1 MDKEFA
7 SFCFA
12 SFSTLSL
19 REKIMIMDNRKMR
32 IFFLTVVMA
41 CCSFLLSH
49 AQPLIKTNVDKN
61 EILIGDQFKLTIEAS
76 LLPDAYKVNWPVIP
90 DSLQHFEVINRSKI
104 DSLYS
109 NNRLSGITQTFT
121 LTSFDSGKW
130 ILPPFLINMV
140 PAKGDTTYNY
150 FTDSIPVTVSFSA
163 SDTSS
168 QLRDIKPIRE
178 VEIANKL
185 WYWIAAGILLV
196 ALLVFLIWYYRSR
209 KKKKPVGSIQSKL
222 SPYDEAM
229 TELDKLKSYN
239 LSQPGD
245 IKIVH
250 TRLGEI
256 LKRYLSRLQ
265 NDDYLNK
272 TTGDM
277 LILLRDQTLDIDMP
291 AKAAASLRLGDAVKF
306 AKYLPPA
313 SESEES
319 IQSIKS
325 VIQTLQVDIPNT
337 NKPKQ

>member
-1 MDKEFA
+1 
-7 SFCFA
+7 
-12 SFSTLSL
+12 
-19 REKIMIMDNRKMR
+19 MDNRKMR
-32 IFFLTVVMA
+32 GFFLTVIMA
-41 CCSFLLSH
+41 CCSFLLSY
-49 AQPLIKTNVDKN
+49 AQPLIKTNVDKS

-76 LLPDAYKVNWPVIP
+76 LLPDAYKINWPAIP
-90 DSLQHFEVINRSKI
+90 DSLQHFEVISRSKI
-104 DSLYS
+104 DSVYS
-109 NNRLSGITQTFT
+109 NNRLSGIAQTFT

-130 ILPPFLINMV
+130 VLPPFLITMA
-140 PAKGDTTYNY
+140 PPQGDTTYNY
-150 FTDSIPVTVSFSA
+150 FTDSVPVTVSFST

-178 VEIANKL
+178 VEIADKL

-196 ALLVFLIWYYRSR
+196 ALAVWLVWYFKRR
-209 KKKKPVGSIQSKL
+209 KKKKPVVSIQSKF

-229 TELDKLKSYN
+229 MELDKLKSYN
-239 LSQPGD
+239 LTQPGD

-256 LKRYLSRLQ
+256 LKRYLSRMQ
-265 NDDYLNK
+265 NNDYLNK
-272 TTGDM
+272 TTSDM

-313 SESEES
+313 YESEES

-325 VIQTLQVDIPNT
+325 VIQTLQVEIHNT
-337 NKPKQ
+337 NAPKQ